1 MTEFLENVNSQ
12 FGPILFRDL
21 GFFMTESLKY
31 LFVNNQKIIDE
42 VKTLIK
48 IIIKNSNN
56 YNFDELTQKYAMKRF
71 EQDNILILGFELVN
85 EFIDLAK
92 SNPVFKEITTCLN
105 NLKNIIDYEIF
116 KLNSQFI
123 L

>member
-1 MTEFLENVNSQ
+1 MN
-12 FGPILFRDL
+12 
-21 GFFMTESLKY
+21 ESLKY

-123 L
+123 LYT